1 MLYSLLLC
9 ECLWLIT
16 GYAHDDDWIDPTDM
30 LNYDAASGTM
40 RKSQV
45 KHGVSEK
52 KEVSPDLSHADELLE
67 CYSKLD
73 SLTHKIDECEKKKK
87 EDYESQSNP
96 VFRRYLHKILI
107 EARKLG
113 LPEENKD
120 DMHYDAEIIL
130 KRQTL
135 LEIQKFLSGED
146 WKPGA
151 LDDALSDILINF
163 KFHDFETWKW
173 RFEDSFGVD
182 PYNLLMVLLC
192 LLCIV
197 GLVATE
203 LWTYVHWYTQL
214 RRVLFISFLI
224 SLGWNWMYL
233 YKLAFAQHQAEVA
246 KLEPLNNVCAE
257 KMDWIGSLWELLR
270 SSWTYKDDPCQKY
283 YELLL
288 VNPIWLVP
296 PTKALAVTFTNFVT
310 EPLKHIGKGA
320 GEFIKEFM
328 KEIPVLLHIPVLIIM
343 ALAVLSFCY
352 GAGKSV
358 NMLRHLGGPEREP
371 PRALEP
377 ADRGRLQA
385 VGDRP
390 HGGAGDARFPYRGHI
405 SPFEQGPYDR
415 TYEGRRDGMRE
426 RDVDLIPRTGTKSP
440 EVLRPCDVPQTEA
453 RERPTVVPSHKLP
466 VLDTK
471 PKEFGGIQ
479 GESTLPESSTES
491 SQSCRPVSGPDTSEK
506 VEGSPAEEKA
516 QLGTDARGSPEEGS
530 ASSPASGGKDLESG
544 PCG

>member
-16 GYAHDDDWIDPTDM
+16 GYASDDDWIDPTDM

-45 KHGVSEK
+45 KYDVSEK
-52 KEVSPDLSHADELLE
+52 KDVSPDLSCADELSE

-73 SLTHKIDECEKKKK
+73 SLTHKISECEKKKR

-96 VFRRYLHKILI
+96 VFRRYLNKILI

-113 LPEENKD
+113 L
-120 DMHYDAEIIL
+120 
-130 KRQTL
+130 
-135 LEIQKFLSGED
+135 
-146 WKPGA
+146 
-151 LDDALSDILINF
+151 
-163 KFHDFETWKW
+163 
-173 RFEDSFGVD
+173 
-182 PYNLLMVLLC
+182 
-192 LLCIV
+192 
-197 GLVATE
+197 
-203 LWTYVHWYTQL
+203 
-214 RRVLFISFLI
+214 
-224 SLGWNWMYL
+224 
-233 YKLAFAQHQAEVA
+233 LAFAQHQAEVA
-246 KLEPLNNVCAE
+246 KMEPLNNVCAE
-257 KMDWIGSLWELLR
+257 KMDWIGSLWEVFR

-320 GEFIKEFM
+320 GEFIKALM
-328 KEIPVLLHIPVLIIM
+328 KEMPVLLHIPVLIIM

-358 NMLRHLGGPEREP
+358 NMLRQISGPEREP

-377 ADRGRLQA
+377 GDRGRQKE
-385 VGDRP
+385 VDYRP
-390 HGGAGDARFPYRGHI
+390 HGGAGDTDFYYRGPI
-405 SPFEQGPYDR
+405 GPVEQGPYDK
-415 TYEGRRDGMRE
+415 TYEGRRDVLRQ
-426 RDVDLIPRTGTKSP
+426 RDVDLRLKTGNKSP
-440 EVLRPCDVPQTEA
+440 EVLRACDLPDAEA
-453 RERPTVVPSHKLP
+453 REHPKAVPSHKFP
-466 VLDTK
+466 VLDAK
-471 PKEFGGIQ
+471 PKEVGIP

-491 SQSCRPVSGPDTSEK
+491 SQSTKRVSGAETSEK
-506 VEGSPAEEKA
+506 AEGTSAEEKG
-516 QLGTDARGSPEEGS
+516 QLRTEARGSPEEGGG
-530 ASSPASGGKDLESG
+530 ASSPASCGKDLDAG

>member
-233 YKLAFAQHQAEVA
+233 Y
-246 KLEPLNNVCAE
+246 
-257 KMDWIGSLWELLR
+257 
-270 SSWTYKDDPCQKY
+270 
-283 YELLL
+283 
-288 VNPIWLVP
+288 
-296 PTKALAVTFTNFVT
+296 KALAVTFTNFVT

>member
-113 LPEENKD
+113 L
-120 DMHYDAEIIL
+120 
-130 KRQTL
+130 
-135 LEIQKFLSGED
+135 
-146 WKPGA
+146 
-151 LDDALSDILINF
+151 
-163 KFHDFETWKW
+163 
-173 RFEDSFGVD
+173 
-182 PYNLLMVLLC
+182 
-192 LLCIV
+192 
-197 GLVATE
+197 
-203 LWTYVHWYTQL
+203 
-214 RRVLFISFLI
+214 
-224 SLGWNWMYL
+224 
-233 YKLAFAQHQAEVA
+233 
-246 KLEPLNNVCAE
+246 
-257 KMDWIGSLWELLR
+257 
-270 SSWTYKDDPCQKY
+270 
-283 YELLL
+283 
-288 VNPIWLVP
+288 
-296 PTKALAVTFTNFVT
+296 ALAVTFTNFVT

-405 SPFEQGPYDR
+405 SPFERGPYDR

-440 EVLRPCDVPQTEA
+440 EVLRPCDVPQAEA